1 MASGSDLVSLAMRE
15 LGKPYVF
22 GAEGP
27 GSFDCSGLVQ
37 WTAAQLGIK
46 LPRRATLQGNATVPV
61 TGSPQ
66 PGDLV
71 LYGNPSRYEHVGI
84 YIGGGR
90 MIDAPD
96 VGQNVKIENVWGS
109 PVYHRIPGLAPGG
122 GVLAAPAAAVGSVTG
137 LFSSIAGDVR
147 ALVITS
153 LVAATGLGLLALGS
167 WKATSIIPRPRILPS
182 L

>member
-1 MASGSDLVSLAMRE
+1 MATGSDLVNLATRE

-27 GSFDCSGLVQ
+27 DSFDCSGLVQ
-37 WTAAQLGIK
+37 WAAAQLGIH

-61 TGSPQ
+61 TGAPQ

-71 LYGNPSRYEHVGI
+71 LYGTPSLYSHVGI

-96 VGQNVKIENVWGS
+96 VGQNVKIENVWGH
-109 PVYHRIPGLAPGG
+109 PVYHRIPGLSA
-122 GVLAAPAAAVGSVTG
+122 GVLAVPAAAAASVTG
-137 LFSSIAGDVR
+137 MFASVAGDVR
-147 ALVITS
+147 SLTMTS
-153 LVAATGLGLLALGS
+153 LIAAAGLGLVAAGA
-167 WKATSIIPRPRILPS
+167 WKATSSIRPGIL
-182 L
+182 